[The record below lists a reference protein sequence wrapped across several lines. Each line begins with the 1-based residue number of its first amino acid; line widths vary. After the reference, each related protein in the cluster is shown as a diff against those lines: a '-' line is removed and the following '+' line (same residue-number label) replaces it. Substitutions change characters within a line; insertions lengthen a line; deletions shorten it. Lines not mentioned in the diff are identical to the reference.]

1 MIELYSVSYCESA
14 GSGYSHKYFYLNQKR
29 SASNFA
35 RVTSKKSGKRSQI
48 FKCSGYY
55 DAAYKFCEV
64 ESSNVAVYIAGKRC

>member
-14 GSGYSHKYFYLNQKR
+14 DSTYLYKYFYLNQKR

-35 RVTSKKSGKRSQI
+35 RAMSKKSGKRSQI

-55 DAAYKFCEV
+55 DANYKFCELGA
-64 ESSNVAVYIAGKRC
+64 SNVAVYIDGKRC